1 MGLHFIKN
9 GTKHDVCVKRP
20 SLFPASATTY
30 DNSNSGLSATRVQ
43 GAIDEVA
50 GKVDRGSVSVTA
62 DGVKTYG
69 TLLSELFTL
78 TDAAKFTPFTKI
90 IFYDTNS
97 GYQTVYTAR
106 LLTSSSGYFYY
117 VGILGTGVATIEV
130 LLSSSPHYLVNNNG
144 SYTDRTGTV
153 PTSGVILKL
162 VY

>member
-1 MGLHFIKN
+1 MFGINKN
-9 GTKHDVCVKRP
+9 GTKHKVGIIMP
-20 SLFPASATTY
+20 AFFPASRITH
-30 DNSNSGLSATRVQ
+30 
-43 GAIDEVA
+43 E
-50 GKVDRGSVSVTA
+50 SVSVTA

-69 TLLSELFTL
+69 TLLSDLFTL
-78 TDAAKFTPFTKI
+78 TDVAKFTPFTKI

-117 VGILGTGVATIEV
+117 VGILGTNVVTLEV
-130 LLSSSPHYLVNNNG
+130 LLGSSPYYVINNNG
-144 SYTDRTGTV
+144 SYTDRTSTV